1 MRQLVYSALIANADL
16 QAILG
21 NRIYASGAL
30 GVDNIPANPLRPY
43 IQFSLGEGPQYA
55 TVRETSTSLAH
66 PLRIYVYDNRG
77 SFVRIDEIHRIVRQT
92 VEGLGGMVSP
102 SGRRCTDATFITLGG
117 EDVVAA
123 LDANVRMAAY
133 RLTGPQ

>member
-1 MRQLVYSALIANADL
+1 MRQLVYSSLIANPDIQQYVA
-16 QAILG
+16 
-21 NRIYASGAL
+21 NRIYAAGAL
-30 GVDNIPANPLRPY
+30 GVDDIPAKPERPY
-43 IQFSLGEGPQYA
+43 IQYTLGEGPQYM
-55 TVRETSTSLAH
+55 TVREESTSLAH

-77 SFVRIDEIHRIVRQT
+77 SFVRIDEIHRLVRQT

-102 SGRRCTDATFITLGG
+102 SGRRCTDATFITLGT

-123 LDANVRMAAY
+123 LDVNVRMAAY